1 MFPCHAAV
9 ALQSIPTFKV
19 SNNCRATESSPA
31 TNLKRGTTSRRSGF
45 HTHAVRVR
53 SSASFRLVNLAAN
66 IHPRCLRPMDFTKPS
81 PGNAARVFDHHLY
94 MYVMAAL
101 LCSQPLHRLCGVV
114 TSRAPIPFSA
124 HPRSID
130 GESSPDNLPLATG
143 SGTKAMAEAMRAK
156 KVAICLYMVAIEGE
170 KLTGCW
176 FGLAIAEREEEA
188 KRQTRT
194 PKPGGHCEIARK
206 SSSCQH
212 LLEAIRVSHRKRTS
226 AAKIR
231 PPLV

>member
-1 MFPCHAAV
+1 MPSNQSQLSKLVTIAV
-9 ALQSIPTFKV
+9 LP
-19 SNNCRATESSPA
+19 
-31 TNLKRGTTSRRSGF
+31 SRRRQQISNG
-45 HTHAVRVR
+45 AQLPDVLRLR
-53 SSASFRLVNLAAN
+53 SSASFRLANLAAN
-66 IHPRCLRPMDFTKPS
+66 IHPRCSRPMDFTKPS

-101 LCSQPLHRLCGVV
+101 LCSKPQYRLCGVV

-130 GESSPDNLPLATG
+130 GGSSPDNLPLATG

-176 FGLAIAEREEEA
+176 FGLAIAPREKAA
-188 KRQTRT
+188 KKKQRDKAKTRT

-212 LLEAIRVSHRKRTS
+212 LLEVIRVFPTKRTCC
-226 AAKIR
+226 
-231 PPLV
+231 